1 MFIINDCA
9 ILAVDVRNNEVDSR
23 TCCNQVS
30 DFLSTQHRIQST
42 RQRET
47 HRTHLHTIRTL
58 VALRVE
64 INTTLAAG
72 SLNREVPLSLWNL
85 DDRLLLNVEVSLGNV
100 VDELLNDVK
109 TLIKLLDVAVV
120 AIH

>member
-1 MFIINDCA
+1 MIVL
-9 ILAVDVRNNEVDSR
+9 LAVNIRDNEVDSR

-47 HRTHLHTIRTL
+47 HRTHLHTIGAL

-64 INTTLAAG
+64 INTKLATG
-72 SLNREVPLSLWNL
+72 TFNREIPLSFGHLDNRFLFDIELASRNIINELL
-85 DDRLLLNVEVSLGNV
+85 DDIKALL
-100 VDELLNDVK
+100 K
-109 TLIKLLDVAVV
+109 FLDMAVV